1 MSNKA
6 YIGFAWVKDRGEALK
21 TAMAYVESRMI
32 PAKVQKDLEDC
43 FYQIPS
49 VRAHYY
55 CDKKVPYSQRNM
67 QMENLADM
75 ANRYWLKAM
84 FTYCFLYWEQYQL
97 LGIVMMP
104 QKEVCEKWPL
114 CAFFQDNHDHTF
126 NKWESGNIP
135 FFIY

>member
-49 VRAHYY
+49 VRARYY

-75 ANRYWLKAM
+75 TNKSRDKYAYTLLDLENPAEEEIVEKLKAIKGV
-84 FTYCFLYWEQYQL
+84 LRVRV
-97 LGIVMMP
+97 I
-104 QKEVCEKWPL
+104 K
-114 CAFFQDNHDHTF
+114 
-126 NKWESGNIP
+126 
-135 FFIY
+135 

>member
-32 PAKVQKDLEDC
+32 PAKVQKYLEDC

-49 VRAHYY
+49 VRARYY

-67 QMENLADM
+67 QIENLADM
-75 ANRYWLKAM
+75 ANRY
-84 FTYCFLYWEQYQL
+84 
-97 LGIVMMP
+97 
-104 QKEVCEKWPL
+104 
-114 CAFFQDNHDHTF
+114 
-126 NKWESGNIP
+126 
-135 FFIY
+135 

>member
-49 VRAHYY
+49 VRARYY

-75 ANRYWLKAM
+75 ANVNRIADMLDSMGFDAVTGY
-84 FTYCFLYWEQYQL
+84 
-97 LGIVMMP
+97 
-104 QKEVCEKWPL
+104 
-114 CAFFQDNHDHTF
+114 F
-126 NKWESGNIP
+126 NPEYRIFRP
-135 FFIY
+135 